1 MPNEYEKDSRAL
13 IQEALTDSLARI
25 PEPLKSDFYEHQ
37 KHLNLKYLLQVNLV
51 AQFAYVT
58 YTLADILVLT
68 DIRLLLII
76 SKLGFATVMTFI
88 TIWIYNHYRNL
99 KIFDLLLPSSI
110 VGASAIWFINLNVSE
125 SPYTLVYQ
133 YASVVFIV
141 LANLCVQ
148 VRFRPSLVTS
158 FLITLVLYVGV
169 YFNTYGDAYQIL
181 LYTLIY
187 MPVLVFSI
195 YISWNSTLKSRI
207 VFLHHTLNDYNR
219 RAFEKLAH
227 TDALTGLN
235 NRRYF
240 ESLAKQH
247 VKENFDEPTP
257 TTLLVF
263 DVDHFKKIND
273 TYGHDVG
280 DHVLQMIAEI
290 SAKEMRHTDVL
301 ARYGGEEFIA
311 LLTETSLDDA
321 LRIAERLR
329 ERIESTNVI
338 LENGSSFNFTVSIG
352 ATILETFETD
362 LNNVIKQADI
372 ALYQAKAN
380 GRNRIEQYDPSMDL
394 IALKHMKRSW
404 NVEAER
410 NLISE

>member
-1 MPNEYEKDSRAL
+1 MPHEYEKDTRAL
-13 IQEALTDSLARI
+13 IQEALNDSLARI
-25 PEPLKSDFYEHQ
+25 PDSLKNDFYEHQ
-37 KHLNLKYLLQVNLV
+37 KHLNLKYLLQVNLI

-68 DIRLLLII
+68 DIRLLLIL
-76 SKLGFATVMTFI
+76 SKLGFATIMTLI
-88 TIWIYNHYRNL
+88 TIWIYNQYRNL
-99 KIFDLLLPSSI
+99 KVFDLLLPSSI
-110 VGASAIWFINLNVSE
+110 VGASAIWFMNLNASE
-125 SPYTLVYQ
+125 SAYTLVYQ

-148 VRFRPSLVTS
+148 VRFKPSLVTS
-158 FLITLVLYVGV
+158 FLITVVLYIGV
-169 YFNTYGDAYQIL
+169 YFNTHGDAYQIL
-181 LYTLIY
+181 LFTLIY
-187 MPVLVFSI
+187 MPILVFSI

-247 VKENFDEPTP
+247 VKANVDNPKLK
-257 TTLLVF
+257 TLLIF

-273 TYGHDVG
+273 TYGHDIG

-290 SAKEMRHTDVL
+290 SAKEMRHSDVL

-311 LLTETSLDDA
+311 LLTETCLEDA

-329 ERIESTNVI
+329 HKIESTKVM
-338 LENGSSFNFTVSIG
+338 LENGSSFNFTVSVG
-352 ATILETFETD
+352 ATILESFETD

-380 GRNRIEQYDPSMDL
+380 GRNRVEQYDPSMDL
-394 IALKHMKRSW
+394 VALQHMKRSW
-404 NVEAER
+404 SVNTER